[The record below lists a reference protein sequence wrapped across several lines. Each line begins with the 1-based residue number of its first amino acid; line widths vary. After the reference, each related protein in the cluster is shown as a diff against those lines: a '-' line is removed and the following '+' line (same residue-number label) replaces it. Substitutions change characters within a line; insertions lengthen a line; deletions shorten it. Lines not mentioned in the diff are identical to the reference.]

1 MPSFHNMH
9 DMLQANVDHLAV
21 EINFWKKN
29 TPNNETK
36 MGHNALFPDFGWR
49 LAQNC
54 WHKVNCYGTPSK
66 IMMIMIKIIIYKSSC
81 TQREQSAWVV
91 ISVIVGKMIP
101 PAPIPSNSPGTAKM
115 SMGYLYTSAMDS
127 NDTAPL

>member
-1 MPSFHNMH
+1 MEVGAK
-9 DMLQANVDHLAV
+9 L
-21 EINFWKKN
+21 
-29 TPNNETK
+29 
-36 MGHNALFPDFGWR
+36 
-49 LAQNC
+49 LAQGQLLLC
-54 WHKVNCYGTPSK
+54 A
-66 IMMIMIKIIIYKSSC
+66 IKNHGDHDKYHLQKQLHSE
-81 TQREQSAWVV
+81 REESAWVV